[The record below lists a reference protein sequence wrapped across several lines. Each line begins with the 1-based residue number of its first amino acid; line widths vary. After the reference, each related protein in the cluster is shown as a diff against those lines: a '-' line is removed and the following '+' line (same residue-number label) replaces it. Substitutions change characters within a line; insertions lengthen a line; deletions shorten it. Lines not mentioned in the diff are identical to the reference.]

1 MSGFRVPLGA
11 PLPSFPERD
20 PVYRFLPV
28 TCEAPVR
35 SVDPCSAAIRS
46 LRCSSVPTSVQETL
60 DRRFWSWCQ
69 WVCRTGPTSIA
80 WRSHVRQKRT
90 DQRNVFWDRLVWALD
105 QCSDQDADIYSVNMG
120 MVVLTSLAKDS
131 LMTAEDIEMI
141 EQVNDIV
148 VDRFSGF
155 PPGEDEELTDSE
167 ATPTQQ

>member
-1 MSGFRVPLGA
+1 MGSVSDLPAGVAYVSALA
-11 PLPSFPERD
+11 PAGVAIVASI
-20 PVYRFLPV
+20 
-28 TCEAPVR
+28 
-35 SVDPCSAAIRS
+35 AAI
-46 LRCSSVPTSVQETL
+46 
-60 DRRFWSWCQ
+60 
-69 WVCRTGPTSIA
+69 IA

-148 VDRFSGF
+148 VDRFSGI
-155 PPGEDEELTDSE
+155 PPEEDEESTDPE
-167 ATPTQQ
+167 ATPRQQ

>member
-1 MSGFRVPLGA
+1 MGSVSDLPAGVAYVSALA
-11 PLPSFPERD
+11 PAGVAIVASI
-20 PVYRFLPV
+20 
-28 TCEAPVR
+28 
-35 SVDPCSAAIRS
+35 AAI
-46 LRCSSVPTSVQETL
+46 
-60 DRRFWSWCQ
+60 
-69 WVCRTGPTSIA
+69 IA

-148 VDRFSGF
+148 VERFSGI
-155 PPGEDEELTDSE
+155 PPEEDEESTDPE
-167 ATPTQQ
+167 ATPRQQ

>member
-1 MSGFRVPLGA
+1 MGSVSDLPAGVAYVSALA
-11 PLPSFPERD
+11 PAGVAIVASI
-20 PVYRFLPV
+20 
-28 TCEAPVR
+28 
-35 SVDPCSAAIRS
+35 AAI
-46 LRCSSVPTSVQETL
+46 
-60 DRRFWSWCQ
+60 
-69 WVCRTGPTSIA
+69 IA

-155 PPGEDEELTDSE
+155 PPGEDEESTGSE

>member
-1 MSGFRVPLGA
+1 MGSVSDLPAWVAYVSALA
-11 PLPSFPERD
+11 PAGVAIVASI
-20 PVYRFLPV
+20 
-28 TCEAPVR
+28 
-35 SVDPCSAAIRS
+35 AAI
-46 LRCSSVPTSVQETL
+46 
-60 DRRFWSWCQ
+60 
-69 WVCRTGPTSIA
+69 IA

-148 VDRFSGF
+148 VDRFSGI
-155 PPGEDEELTDSE
+155 PPEEDEESTDPE
-167 ATPTQQ
+167 ATPRQQ